1 MILGALREYV
11 TGLVGESRWPEVLRE
26 SGLDP
31 ASYPNPGR
39 IIDEQIE
46 AIVATAAR
54 MTRRSERELYQEIG
68 ERLSPEILE
77 RYRYRIAPDWQ
88 TIDLIEHIEKSAY
101 EMTYDEVDPARATSF
116 TVRRPSADEAVLIF
130 STPRYRTCGLA
141 DGIIQGI
148 ARKYREKI
156 VIHHASCMQ
165 QGDPTCE
172 LIIRKIL

>member
-11 TGLVGESRWPEVLRE
+11 TALVGESRWPEVLRQ
-26 SGLDP
+26 SGLDETR
-31 ASYPNPGR
+31 YPDPDR

-54 MTRRSERELYQEIG
+54 MTKRKERELYQELG

-77 RYRYRIAPDWQ
+77 RNRDRIAPDWQ

-101 EMTYDEVDPARATSF
+101 EMTYDRVDPNRATSF
-116 TVRRPSADEAVLIF
+116 TVRRPSMDEAILIF

-141 DGIIQGI
+141 DGIILGV
-148 ARKYREKI
+148 AKHYGERV

-165 QGDPTCE
+165 AGDPTCE
-172 LIIRKIL
+172 LIIRKVI